1 MARTGFSIMIT
12 ASPTFCPA
20 PWTSLNIDQTGR
32 VSPCMHCFDSV
43 GNIKETTIQQVL
55 AGPIHKSI
63 RETMARGQWHDAC
76 RLCKQ
81 SEQATG
87 SSARTVRQ
95 VSQESLDA
103 IIHNID
109 WFEPH
114 HIVVNW
120 SNLCNLSCT
129 YCNAETSTAWQ
140 SVKKIPINHVK
151 NEHAD
156 LIELVQQHGHKVEG
170 LTLGGGEPL
179 LQKGLV
185 DFLKCLLPQQVRVLV
200 TTNLSVD
207 LTVNAV
213 YQELKNW
220 PRVDWQISFDNV
232 TKEKFEY
239 VRDRA
244 SWDQFLLNI
253 DILKQDQQHVI
264 AHPAYS
270 TYCAFDL
277 VEYYEFCEEK
287 DLDIFWC
294 ELTHPWD
301 LDVRRL
307 AEPIRAIAIDE
318 IDKVKQRWGDHPVTG
333 GALAIDTLERYRIN
347 LIDPGYLTNF
357 DTYHADP
364 IKYSH
369 NVEQELNKKITF
381 EQIWPETKLL
391 LEKYHY
397 ANR

>member
-1 MARTGFSIMIT
+1 M
-12 ASPTFCPA
+12 
-20 PWTSLNIDQTGR
+20 W
-32 VSPCMHCFDSV
+32 CFDSV
-43 GNIKETTIQQVL
+43 GNIKEATIQQVL
-55 AGPIHKSI
+55 SGPILKSI
-63 RETMARGQWHDAC
+63 RETMARGEWHEVC

-81 SEQATG
+81 SELSTG

-103 IIHNID
+103 INNNIN

-140 SVKKIPINHVK
+140 SIKKIPIQHVK

-185 DFLKCLLPQQVRVLV
+185 DFLKCLDPNKVKVLV

-207 LTVNAV
+207 LINNPV

-220 PRVDWQISFDNV
+220 PTVDWQISFDNV
-232 TKEKFEY
+232 TAEKFEY
-239 VRDRA
+239 VRNGA
-244 SWDQFLLNI
+244 SWERFKNNI
-253 DILKQDQQHVI
+253 DIMKQDKQCVV

-277 VEYYEFCEEK
+277 VEYYEFCEVY
-287 DLDIFWC
+287 DLNIFWC

-307 AEPIRAIAIDE
+307 SKPIRELAIAE
-318 IDKVKQRWGDHPVTG
+318 IDRVIARWGLPTQYTG
-333 GALAIDTLERYRIN
+333 RTRTLATDTLDRYRAN
-347 LIDPGYLTNF
+347 LIDPAYLTNF
-357 DTYHADP
+357 DVYFADP
-364 IKYSH
+364 VKYSRQ
-369 NVEQELNKKITF
+369 VEKELEKTITF
-381 EQIWPETKLL
+381 EQAWPQVIRY
-391 LEKYHY
+391 LEQFHY
-397 ANR
+397 E

>member
-1 MARTGFSIMIT
+1 MARIGFSIMIT
-12 ASPTFCPA
+12 SSPTFCPA

-43 GNIKETTIQQVL
+43 GNIKESTIQQVL

-81 SEQATG
+81 SEEATG
-87 SSARTVRQ
+87 VSARTMRIATP
-95 VSQESLDA
+95 ETLAA
-103 IIHNID
+103 IDNNID

-120 SNLCNLSCT
+120 SNLCNLTCT

-140 SVKKIPINHVK
+140 SIKKIPINHVK

-156 LIELVQQHGHKVEG
+156 LIELVKQHGHSVQG

-185 DFLKCLLPQQVRVLV
+185 DFLRCLLPQQVRVMV

-207 LTVNAV
+207 LSANSV
-213 YQELKNW
+213 YQELRTW
-220 PRVDWQISFDNV
+220 PSVDWQISFDNV

-244 SWDQFLLNI
+244 SWEQFTKNI
-253 DILKQDQQHVI
+253 DILKQDDQHVM

-270 TYCAFDL
+270 IYCAFDI

-307 AEPIRAIAIDE
+307 AKPIRDIAVEE
-318 IDKVKQRWGDHPVTG
+318 IDQVVARWGSKGCMAT
-333 GALAIDTLERYRIN
+333 DTLQRYRAN
-347 LIDPGYLTNF
+347 LIDPAYLTSF

-364 IKYSH
+364 IKYSRS
-369 NVEQELNKKITF
+369 VEQELNKTVAF
-381 EQIWPETKLL
+381 EQLWIDTKIL

-397 ANR
+397 ANK